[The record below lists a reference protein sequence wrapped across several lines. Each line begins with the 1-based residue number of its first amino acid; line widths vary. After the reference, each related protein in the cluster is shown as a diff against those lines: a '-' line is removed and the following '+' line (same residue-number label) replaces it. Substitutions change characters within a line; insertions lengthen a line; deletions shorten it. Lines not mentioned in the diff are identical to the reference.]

1 MDKIQITNIC
11 GAGDN
16 AIYSMAYSVGAVVTL
31 LLSSMNEAYV
41 PWFADQLSVGN
52 EKEIRKVGKIYQTAF
67 AIGAI
72 GIMLVAPEVLYLLG
86 GEKYSVAKNVLA
98 PVTMGCV
105 FQFFYTMYVNLE
117 QAKKKTVGMAIGSI
131 SAAVLNY
138 ILNALFIPR
147 FGYIAAAY
155 TTVASYLWLY
165 IIHVILVARLG
176 YLRVYDLRY
185 EIAILCFA
193 MITCIGINL
202 LYDIFFGRLI
212 VIFIYSILLT
222 VVLIIKKDIIL
233 SFVKRI
239 RTRG

>member
-1 MDKIQITNIC
+1 
-11 GAGDN
+11 
-16 AIYSMAYSVGAVVTL
+16 
-31 LLSSMNEAYV
+31 
-41 PWFADQLSVGN
+41 
-52 EKEIRKVGKIYQTAF
+52 
-67 AIGAI
+67 
-72 GIMLVAPEVLYLLG
+72 
-86 GEKYSVAKNVLA
+86 
-98 PVTMGCV
+98 
-105 FQFFYTMYVNLE
+105 MYVNLE